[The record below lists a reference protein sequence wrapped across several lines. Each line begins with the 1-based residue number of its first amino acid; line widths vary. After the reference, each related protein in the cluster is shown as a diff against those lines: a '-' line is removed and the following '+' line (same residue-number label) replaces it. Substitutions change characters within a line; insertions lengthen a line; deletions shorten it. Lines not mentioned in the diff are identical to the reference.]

1 MEAFLASHRKAGP
14 GEPSESGDP
23 SGALRL
29 FEAALARDPARARSW
44 NYVGGAHFAIGD
56 LSRALEHF
64 RRAVELDPTLAVA
77 HYQLAVWTRR
87 FGGTVA
93 DQRASLQLLKGF
105 HDIEQNAWRWTMQ
118 KFTVTL
124 RPPAGASQRGATLQ
138 VKLVIPDPVIAQ
150 LKTISLSANIEGT
163 SLPGETYAKPGEY
176 VYSRDV
182 PATVLAS
189 DAVTVDFTLDKALR
203 PSAADARELGIIISS
218 IGFEP
223 K

>member
-1 MEAFLASHRKAGP
+1 MHRFISVALVALLVTAVGCKRRPKKVEAEAT
-14 GEPSESGDP
+14 EETVQ
-23 SGALRL
+23 ALL
-29 FEAALARDPARARSW
+29 
-44 NYVGGAHFAIGD
+44 
-56 LSRALEHF
+56 
-64 RRAVELDPTLAVA
+64 TLV
-77 HYQLAVWTRR
+77 H
-87 FGGTVA
+87 VA

-124 RPPAGASQRGATLQ
+124 RPPAGASQRGTTLQ